1 MALYHFSVSQ
11 IKRSAGQSA
20 LAAAAYRAG
29 ERLYSEYYDEISD
42 YTRKGGVLH
51 TEILLS
57 AHAPECFRDRATFWN
72 AVEAAER
79 HPKAQLAYSF
89 DIALQNELSLNE
101 NIELARAFVQKEF
114 VDRGM
119 IADLAIHSPDKV
131 GGIPNPHMHV
141 MTTMR
146 PLNPDGSFAPK
157 QRREYVLDAS
167 GNRIRGSDG
176 RCRFNAVH
184 TTDWHSPERL
194 ESWRTAWCNAVN
206 AKFEEKGIPSR
217 IDHRSY
223 ARQSVEQIPTV
234 HEGPNVRKLEQ
245 KGIRT
250 EKGELNRW
258 IRSTNRLTR
267 ALKAQIAKLT
277 EWINALRSEPEASK
291 TPTLWELV
299 SEAQQRRYAQAWSQK
314 GKVRDL
320 KQFAETVNFLQ
331 AHQLFTLEDLSTQLS
346 ETRSAFHQLSDVL
359 HSTSSR
365 ICELEAL
372 IRQADIYAKN
382 KPIYENLNAIHWKSR
397 RDAYAREHDG
407 ELRLFYAARRILKE
421 KLGNK
426 PPTVKVWK
434 EELETL
440 RQSYAEQAP
449 RLIPLRNELLKLSQ
463 VRHNVDLLLREREER
478 HHSEISR

>member
-1 MALYHFSVSQ
+1 
-11 IKRSAGQSA
+11 
-20 LAAAAYRAG
+20 
-29 ERLYSEYYDEISD
+29 
-42 YTRKGGVLH
+42 
-51 TEILLS
+51 
-57 AHAPECFRDRATFWN
+57 
-72 AVEAAER
+72 
-79 HPKAQLAYSF
+79 
-89 DIALQNELSLNE
+89 
-101 NIELARAFVQKEF
+101 
-114 VDRGM
+114 M
-119 IADLAIHSPDKV
+119 IADLAIHSPDKA

-146 PLNPDGSFAPK
+146 PLNPDGSFASK

-267 ALKAQIAKLT
+267 TLKTQIAKLT

-331 AHQLFTLEDLSTQLS
+331 AHQLFTLEDLSARLS
-346 ETRSAFHQLSDVL
+346 QTRSAFHHLSDAL

-365 ICELEAL
+365 IRELEAL

-382 KPIYENLNAIHWKSR
+382 KPVYENLNAIHWKSR
-397 RDAYAREHDG
+397 RDAYAQEHDG

-421 KLGNK
+421 KLGDK

-449 RLIPLRNELLKLSQ
+449 RLIPLRDELLKLSQ
-463 VRHNVDLLLREREER
+463 VQHNVDLLLREREER

>member
-51 TEILLS
+51 TEILLP
-57 AHAPECFRDRATFWN
+57 AHAPECFRDRATLWN

-119 IADLAIHSPDKV
+119 IADLAIHSPDKT

-146 PLNPDGSFAPK
+146 PLHPDGSFAPK

-194 ESWRTAWCNAVN
+194 ESWRNAWCNAVN

-258 IRSTNRLTR
+258 IRSTNKLTR
-267 ALKAQIAKLT
+267 TLKTQIARLT

-331 AHQLFTLEDLSTQLS
+331 AHHLFTLEDLSARLS
-346 ETRSAFHQLSDVL
+346 QTRSAFHQLSDAL

-365 ICELEAL
+365 IRELEAL

-397 RDAYAREHDG
+397 RDAYAQEHDG

-421 KLGNK
+421 KLGDK

-434 EELETL
+434 EKLETL

-449 RLIPLRNELLKLSQ
+449 RLIPLRDELLKLSQ
-463 VRHNVDLLLREREER
+463 VQHNVDLLLREREER

>member
-51 TEILLS
+51 TEILLP
-57 AHAPECFRDRATFWN
+57 AHAPECFRDRATLWN

-146 PLNPDGSFAPK
+146 PFLCAAK
-157 QRREYVLDAS
+157 RRTNS
-167 GNRIRGSDG
+167 NR
-176 RCRFNAVH
+176 
-184 TTDWHSPERL
+184 
-194 ESWRTAWCNAVN
+194 
-206 AKFEEKGIPSR
+206 SR
-217 IDHRSY
+217 RS
-223 ARQSVEQIPTV
+223 
-234 HEGPNVRKLEQ
+234 NVRKLEQ

-258 IRSTNRLTR
+258 IRSTNKLTR
-267 ALKAQIAKLT
+267 TLKTQIAKLT
-277 EWINALRSEPEASK
+277 EWINALRSELETSK

-331 AHQLFTLEDLSTQLS
+331 AHQLFTLEDLSARLS
-346 ETRSAFHQLSDVL
+346 QTRSAFHQLSDAL

-365 ICELEAL
+365 IRELEAL

-397 RDAYAREHDG
+397 RDAYAQEHDG
-407 ELRLFYAARRILKE
+407 ELRLFYAARRIFKE
-421 KLGNK
+421 KLGDK
-426 PPTVKVWK
+426 PPTDKVWK
-434 EELETL
+434 EELENL

-449 RLIPLRNELLKLSQ
+449 RLISLRDELLKLSQ
-463 VRHNVDLLLREREER
+463 VQHNVDLLLREREER

>member
-1 MALYHFSVSQ
+1 
-11 IKRSAGQSA
+11 
-20 LAAAAYRAG
+20 
-29 ERLYSEYYDEISD
+29 
-42 YTRKGGVLH
+42 
-51 TEILLS
+51 
-57 AHAPECFRDRATFWN
+57 
-72 AVEAAER
+72 
-79 HPKAQLAYSF
+79 
-89 DIALQNELSLNE
+89 
-101 NIELARAFVQKEF
+101 
-114 VDRGM
+114 M
-119 IADLAIHSPDKV
+119 IADLAIHSPDKAS
-131 GGIPNPHMHV
+131 GIPNPHMHV

-146 PLNPDGSFAPK
+146 PLNSDGSFAPK
-157 QRREYVLDAS
+157 QRREYVLDAN

-223 ARQSVEQIPTV
+223 VRQSVEQIPTV

-258 IRSTNRLTR
+258 IRSTNKLTR

-277 EWINALRSEPEASK
+277 EWINALRSELEISK

-331 AHQLFTLEDLSTQLS
+331 AHQLFTLEDLSTRLS
-346 ETRSAFHQLSDVL
+346 ETRSAFHQLSDAL

-365 ICELEAL
+365 IRELEVL

-382 KPIYENLNAIHWKSR
+382 KPIYENLNAIHWKRR
-397 RDAYAREHDG
+397 RDAYAQEHDG
-407 ELRLFYAARRILKE
+407 ELRSFYAARRILKE
-421 KLGNK
+421 KLGDK
-426 PPTVKVWK
+426 LLTVKVWK
-434 EELETL
+434 DELETL

-449 RLIPLRNELLKLSQ
+449 RLIPLRDDLLKLSQ
-463 VRHNVDLLLREREER
+463 VQHNVDLLLREREER

>member
-51 TEILLS
+51 TEILLP
-57 AHAPECFRDRATFWN
+57 AHAPECFRDRATLWN

-119 IADLAIHSPDKV
+119 IADLAI
-131 GGIPNPHMHV
+131 
-141 MTTMR
+141 
-146 PLNPDGSFAPK
+146 
-157 QRREYVLDAS
+157 
-167 GNRIRGSDG
+167 
-176 RCRFNAVH
+176 
-184 TTDWHSPERL
+184 HSPERL

-258 IRSTNRLTR
+258 IRSTNKLTR
-267 ALKAQIAKLT
+267 TLKTQIAKLT
-277 EWINALRSEPEASK
+277 EWINALRSEPETSK
-291 TPTLWELV
+291 TPTLCELV

-331 AHQLFTLEDLSTQLS
+331 AHQLFTLEDLSARLS
-346 ETRSAFHQLSDVL
+346 ETRSAFHQLSNAL

-365 ICELEAL
+365 IRELEAL

-382 KPIYENLNAIHWKSR
+382 KPIYENLNAIHWKRR
-397 RDAYAREHDG
+397 RDAYAQEHDG

-421 KLGNK
+421 KLGDK

-434 EELETL
+434 DELETL

-449 RLIPLRNELLKLSQ
+449 RLIPLRDDLMKLSQ
-463 VRHNVDLLLREREER
+463 VQHNVDLLLREREER

>member
-29 ERLYSEYYDEISD
+29 ECLYSEYYDEISD

-51 TEILLS
+51 TEILLP
-57 AHAPECFRDRATFWN
+57 AHAPECFRDRATLWN

-119 IADLAIHSPDKV
+119 IADLAVHSPDKS
-131 GGIPNPHMHV
+131 GGVPNPHMHV

-146 PLNPDGSFAPK
+146 SLNPDGSFAPK

-167 GNRIRGSDG
+167 GNR
-176 RCRFNAVH
+176 
-184 TTDWHSPERL
+184 
-194 ESWRTAWCNAVN
+194 
-206 AKFEEKGIPSR
+206 
-217 IDHRSY
+217 
-223 ARQSVEQIPTV
+223 
-234 HEGPNVRKLEQ
+234 
-245 KGIRT
+245 
-250 EKGELNRW
+250 
-258 IRSTNRLTR
+258 
-267 ALKAQIAKLT
+267 
-277 EWINALRSEPEASK
+277 
-291 TPTLWELV
+291 
-299 SEAQQRRYAQAWSQK
+299 
-314 GKVRDL
+314 
-320 KQFAETVNFLQ
+320 
-331 AHQLFTLEDLSTQLS
+331 
-346 ETRSAFHQLSDVL
+346 
-359 HSTSSR
+359 
-365 ICELEAL
+365 
-372 IRQADIYAKN
+372 IYAKN

-397 RDAYAREHDG
+397 RDAYAQEHDG

-421 KLGNK
+421 KLGDK

-449 RLIPLRNELLKLSQ
+449 RLIPLRDELLKLSQ
-463 VRHNVDLLLREREER
+463 VQHNVDLLLREREER

>member
-51 TEILLS
+51 TEILLP
-57 AHAPECFRDRATFWN
+57 AHAPECFRDRATLWN

-101 NIELARAFVQKEF
+101 NIVLARAFVQKEF

-119 IADLAIHSPDKV
+119 IADLAI
-131 GGIPNPHMHV
+131 
-141 MTTMR
+141 
-146 PLNPDGSFAPK
+146 
-157 QRREYVLDAS
+157 
-167 GNRIRGSDG
+167 
-176 RCRFNAVH
+176 
-184 TTDWHSPERL
+184 HSPERL

-234 HEGPNVRKLEQ
+234 HEGPNVRNLEQ

-258 IRSTNRLTR
+258 ICSTNRLTR

-277 EWINALRSEPEASK
+277 EWINALRSELETSK
-291 TPTLWELV
+291 TPTLWALV

-320 KQFAETVNFLQ
+320 KQFTDTLNFLQ

-346 ETRSAFHQLSDVL
+346 ETRSAFHQLSDAL
-359 HSTSSR
+359 HFTSSR
-365 ICELEAL
+365 IRELEAL

-397 RDAYAREHDG
+397 RDAYAQEHDG

-421 KLGNK
+421 KLGDK

-449 RLIPLRNELLKLSQ
+449 RLIPLRDELLKLSQ
-463 VRHNVDLLLREREER
+463 VQHNVNLLLREREER
-478 HHSEISR
+478 HHPEISR